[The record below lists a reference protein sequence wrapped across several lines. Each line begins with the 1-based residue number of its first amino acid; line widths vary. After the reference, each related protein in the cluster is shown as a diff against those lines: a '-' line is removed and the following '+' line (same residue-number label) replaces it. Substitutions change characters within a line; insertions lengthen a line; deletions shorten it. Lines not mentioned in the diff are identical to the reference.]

1 MFEDE
6 YQDHGPDEIERDLT
20 ERAKK
25 DFMEGCYQAYDILV
39 KDGKGALDEAELPS
53 IQRAIN
59 RMTAFFIIKE
69 EFEKCQFL
77 KTFVNENIPGF
88 EITPDETIERDLNS

>member
-69 EFEKCQFL
+69 EVEKCQFL

>member
-6 YQDHGPDEIERDLT
+6 YQGQDPEEIQRDLT
-20 ERAKK
+20 TRAKK
-25 DFMEGCYQAYDILV
+25 EFMEGCYQAYDILV
-39 KDGKGALDEAELPS
+39 KDGPDALSQAELPS

-59 RMTAFFIIKE
+59 RMTAFFILQE

-88 EITPDETIERDLNS
+88 EITPDESIERDLNS

>member
-6 YQDHGPDEIERDLT
+6 YQDHGPEEIQRDLT

-39 KDGKGALDEAELPS
+39 KDGGSALLEAELPS

-59 RMTAFFIIKE
+59 RMTAFFIIRE

-77 KTFVNENIPGF
+77 KNFVKENIPGF
-88 EITPDETIERDLNS
+88 EITPDETIERDLNA